1 MDMPET
7 RKEFIICAAFLL
19 LIAVVAAAFISGIG
33 AEIEKDLLEFK
44 YKHEMKQYRKEVTIY
59 NDDDKCAYLTPN
71 SDYFYA
77 VGYLYEDEIL
87 GVVIRDTMEILQYS
101 GVPYDKFV
109 SLYYDN
115 AEEWMQEYYEYD
127 IADIY
132 ECENL
137 GVLQP

>member
-1 MDMPET
+1 MYPRNKQELAECILT
-7 RKEFIICAAFLL
+7 LLFALACIILF
-19 LIAVVAAAFISGIG
+19 AVLGVR
-33 AEIEKDLLEFK
+33 EIKNIVENARINHAL
-44 YKHEMKQYRKEVTIY
+44 KQYRKEVTIY

-109 SLYYDN
+109 SFYYDN

-132 ECENL
+132 ECESL

>member
-1 MDMPET
+1 MYPRDK
-7 RKEFIICAAFLL
+7 KELAECILAILYGLTCIVL
-19 LIAVVAAAFISGIG
+19 LIVSG
-33 AEIEKDLLEFK
+33 ALEIKDIVENTRYNHALKK
-44 YKHEMKQYRKEVTIY
+44 YREEVTIY
-59 NDDDKCAYLTPN
+59 NEKDRCAYLTPG

-109 SLYYDN
+109 SFYYDN

-137 GVLQP
+137 GVLEP